1 MLVMST
7 LNNSLKFFPVFLPI
21 FHLVLLTLWNLPH
34 LGAREW
40 NWTLRKKIVSGCN
53 FINSFIN
60 IYSFWL
66 GDSIKANFKKVSLAV
81 NFFFFFFFYMGSRHA
96 GSVVVAQGLQSAGS
110 AVVAHGPSRSA
121 ARGVLPDQ
129 GPNPRPP
136 HRQADSQPL
145 CHQGSPLAVNFFM
158 RINIFKKLA
167 KSKTPV
173 H

>member
-1 MLVMST
+1 MREVKWLIFIVAEQVSSRPWTRTRALFCVCVCYQAILTLAYAQGKHWTTSRSRWHWFLPTWMLVMST

-21 FHLVLLTLWNLPH
+21 FHLALLTLWNLPH
-34 LGAREW
+34 LRAREW
-40 NWTLRKKIVSGCN
+40 NWTLRKKIVSGYN

-66 GDSIKANFKKVSLAV
+66 GDSIRANFKKVS
-81 NFFFFFFFYMGSRHA
+81 
-96 GSVVVAQGLQSAGS
+96 
-110 AVVAHGPSRSA
+110 
-121 ARGVLPDQ
+121 
-129 GPNPRPP
+129 
-136 HRQADSQPL
+136 
-145 CHQGSPLAVNFFM
+145 LAVNFFM